1 MGKVRELLGG
11 APPLLELSMH
21 ILIVSDIGKCYPDVR
36 GPAHMVD
43 RTKLRGL
50 TITIP
55 GVNKILVF
63 NPIAWARSHDR
74 DKFPGDF
81 QSGIRGVFQLANKG
95 KS

>member
-1 MGKVRELLGG
+1 MGKVRKLLRG
-11 APPLLELSMH
+11 APPFLELSMH
-21 ILIVSDIGKCYPDVR
+21 ILIIRDIGKCHPDVR
-36 GPAHMVD
+36 GPAHMID

-55 GVNKILVF
+55 GINKILIV

-74 DKFPGDF
+74 DKFPGGF
-81 QSGIRGVFQLANKG
+81 QSGIRGVFQLANKS